1 MNQTSIIDIYNYRK
15 YTSMLDAATSLLE
28 HKLREY
34 NTRTTTEEVLDIAQ
48 LLLDRL
54 KELRIYIA
62 SVYGNGPDAVSVA
75 YNKPRST
82 VEKIIEQTGNIDN
95 EINAFISGV
104 NALKL

>member
-1 MNQTSIIDIYNYRK
+1 MNQTAIIDIYNYRK

-28 HKLREY
+28 HKLRES
-34 NTRTTTEEVLDIAQ
+34 NTQPTTEEVLEIAQ

-54 KELRIYIA
+54 KELRIYVA
-62 SVYGNGPDAVSVA
+62 SMYGNGPDAVSIA
-75 YNKPRST
+75 YNKPRLM

-104 NALKL
+104 NTLKL